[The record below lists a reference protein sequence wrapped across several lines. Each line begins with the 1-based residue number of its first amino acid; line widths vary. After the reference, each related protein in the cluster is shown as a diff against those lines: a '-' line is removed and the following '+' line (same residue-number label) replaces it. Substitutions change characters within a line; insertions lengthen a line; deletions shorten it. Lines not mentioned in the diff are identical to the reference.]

1 MAIEVFLTSRP
12 FIASSPSYS
21 KAAGAQVAPTTSFDG
36 SYRSAT
42 RISHEAKMVR
52 KRQPMAAYRFGGLE
66 NTLLQPGES
75 GLMSMIG

>member
-1 MAIEVFLTSRP
+1 MTLLVP
-12 FIASSPSYS
+12 D
-21 KAAGAQVAPTTSFDG
+21 AGQLSQVMG
-36 SYRSAT
+36 
-42 RISHEAKMVR
+42 

>member
-1 MAIEVFLTSRP
+1 MVEEHRRHFPRAPIFGQRRGKRARHEPVVVLVSVAIRRE
-12 FIASSPSYS
+12 IA
-21 KAAGAQVAPTTSFDG
+21 GERTG
-36 SYRSAT
+36 R
-42 RISHEAKMVR
+42 RLGG

>member
-1 MAIEVFLTSRP
+1 
-12 FIASSPSYS
+12 
-21 KAAGAQVAPTTSFDG
+21 VAPHRFV
-36 SYRSAT
+36 RVQVR
-42 RISHEAKMVR
+42 RISGQKVKVEPALGGLHIVFDELRFVG